1 MPAFTGLGEEME
13 ERCLLDRTRADD
25 ARSPHRMPGAVVGG
39 IELDLPIG
47 PEPGRIALAL
57 LDRGIDHVPHN
68 LGEVAGYRR

>member
-1 MPAFTGLGEEME
+1 
-13 ERCLLDRTRADD
+13 
-25 ARSPHRMPGAVVGG
+25 MPGAVVGG